1 MPKSPSYPVSKL
13 RVERPLNLKGVSVF
27 RNQRG
32 EFQNDKHYIIFS
44 PICKQR
50 EKIRKYKGKDETKE
64 KSQKG
69 EQEQKR
75 VMGGRR
81 MKC

>member
-50 EKIRKYKGKDETKE
+50 EKIRKYKGKDEMGE
-64 KSQKG
+64 KKV
-69 EQEQKR
+69 KR
-75 VMGGRR
+75 
-81 MKC
+81 